1 MPKSHEIAHPVVDPN
16 LPTQDDAV
24 RLTIT
29 TSQESYAT
37 GSSKKHPNLLLQIPP
52 RPVDFAREQDRPT
65 LPHSAKESSRGFL
78 RGLSVKRKS
87 NAADDDR
94 SSLLYSGVKDVLGS
108 PSLAHV
114 LPRFNWQR
122 CISLPVS
129 HASVPSPSTHTPA
142 SAKSAGEQLKSHK
155 LAAHNNV
162 SRSLSVPSRN
172 IVIVRSLSC
181 ASSKDHFQYNSD
193 DQITPVST
201 GAVDDEEIPEEDAI
215 CRICFDVCEEG
226 NTFKMEC
233 SCKGALRLV
242 HEKCLVTWF
251 STKTSRN
258 CDVCGREVL
267 NFPVSL
273 LRVPT
278 TAQWNTDTQDQHR
291 PAVNSQQ
298 YSVWQDFVV
307 LMLIST
313 MCYFFFLEQLLIQQ
327 MKSRAIMIA
336 APFSFTLGL
345 MASLFAVNFAIRE
358 YVWTLAALEFALVAV
373 LLRIFYSIL
382 RIGPVYVI
390 LYSALLGFGMAL
402 VLNSLYIRLYTWR
415 VQMVRSSD
423 PV

>member
-1 MPKSHEIAHPVVDPN
+1 MQKSHEVAHPVIDPN

-24 RLTIT
+24 RLTI
-29 TSQESYAT
+29 QESYAI
-37 GSSKKHPNLLLQIPP
+37 GSSKKHPDLLLQIPP
-52 RPVDFAREQDRPT
+52 RPVDFAREQGRPT

-78 RGLSVKRKS
+78 RGPSFKRKS

-94 SSLLYSGVKDVLGS
+94 SSLLDSGVKDVLGS

-122 CISLPVS
+122 CTSLPVS
-129 HASVPSPSTHTPA
+129 HASVPSPRTRTPA

-181 ASSKDHFQYNSD
+181 ASSKDHLQYNSD

-201 GAVDDEEIPEEDAI
+201 GADDDEEIPEEEAI

-278 TAQWNTDTQDQHR
+278 TAQRNTDTQDQY
-291 PAVNSQQ
+291 SQQ
-298 YSVWQDFVV
+298 DSVWQDFVV

-313 MCYFFFLEQLLIQQ
+313 MCYFFFLEQLLIQR
-327 MKSRAIMIA
+327 MKSQAIKIA

-345 MASLFAVNFAIRE
+345 MASLFAVNLAIRE
-358 YVWTLAALEFALVAV
+358 YIWTLAALEFALVAV

-382 RIGPVYVI
+382 SIGPVYVI

-402 VLNSLYIRLYTWR
+402 VLNSLFIRLYTWR